1 MTKKQ
6 RQGQTITQNAHVVV
20 DIHEAMERWMKVMGI
35 GPFFFMEKIELV
47 DIIYRSEPSHLE
59 VVAAL
64 AFAGDLQIE
73 LIEQKSTEQ
82 SIYRDVV
89 PEGKEG
95 FHHINIYPDDFE
107 SEIERYTN
115 LGYPIAMTGKVA
127 GSGMRFCFI
136 DTRSVYNC
144 MLELVDNVAG
154 SEMWAAHRQIS
165 NEWDGVTDP
174 VRPISL

>member
-47 DIIYRSEPSHLE
+47 DIIYRGEPSHLE

-73 LIEQKSTEQ
+73 LIEQKST
-82 SIYRDVV
+82 
-89 PEGKEG
+89 
-95 FHHINIYPDDFE
+95 
-107 SEIERYTN
+107 
-115 LGYPIAMTGKVA
+115 
-127 GSGMRFCFI
+127 
-136 DTRSVYNC
+136 
-144 MLELVDNVAG
+144 
-154 SEMWAAHRQIS
+154 
-165 NEWDGVTDP
+165 
-174 VRPISL
+174 